1 MKMRMGLVATIVGFS
16 FLSLAPL
23 AVNAGNLDEPI
34 IQILPAPIVDWSG
47 IYVGGYLT
55 FGDGSY
61 LQQDDITGVGV
72 DVDVDGAGL
81 GLRYGQNWQ
90 NAAAVFGFDVSLQS
104 GIDGIKVQGSNGPV
118 WGCNTGHCNVSIEA
132 LMTVRG
138 RYGMVFGDGK
148 TMAYGAL
155 GLAAGAIE
163 GGIAASNQQG
173 SSTALGYTAGF
184 GLERMF
190 TDGISMFGEVNYV
203 DLGDIDFGTGGG
215 PGGSGTFYG
224 AGDFTKVLVG
234 VNYRF

>member
-1 MKMRMGLVATIVGFS
+1 M
-16 FLSLAPL
+16 

-34 IQILPAPIVDWSG
+34 IQISPAPIVDWSG

-61 LQQDDITGVGV
+61 RQLDYTGVGRVGV
-72 DVDVDGAGL
+72 DVDSAGL

-104 GIDGIKVQGSNGPV
+104 GVDGIKAQGSRGPY
-118 WGCNTGHCNVSIEA
+118 WNCGSGHCNVSIEA

-138 RYGMVFGDGK
+138 RYGMVFGNGK

-155 GLAAGAIE
+155 GLAVGTIE
-163 GGIAASNQQG
+163 GGIAASDQQG

-184 GLERMF
+184 GLERML
-190 TDGISMFGEVNYV
+190 TDGISVFGEVNYV
-203 DLGDIDFGTGGG
+203 DLGDIDFGAASG
-215 PGGSGTFYG
+215 PGGSGVFYG